1 MTPPTPGKRSDTA
14 TRDHLANERTYL
26 AWVRTAVTFV
36 GLGFAVDRLL
46 IDDPVG
52 PVLGIAMM
60 VVGGGMML
68 PALLSYRRT
77 ERAIATGTD
86 IEPMSWGAMLAV
98 LVMGGAAVLVLFSLL
113 RGA

>member
-1 MTPPTPGKRSDTA
+1 MTPPPARRADTA

-46 IDDPVG
+46 VDDPIG
-52 PVLGIAMM
+52 PVLGVVMM
-60 VVGGGMML
+60 LLGGGMML
-68 PALLSYRRT
+68 PALISYRRT

-86 IEPMSWGAMLAV
+86 AKPLQWGTLLAV
-98 LVMGGAAVLVLFSLL
+98 IVMGGAVALVLFSLF
-113 RGA
+113 RGS